1 MTYMFGLAYHA
12 RSLGI
17 QDHLKLSG
25 QNKKTP
31 QLRRGR
37 DWRYMIQGSVGC

>member
-25 QNKKTP
+25 QNKKHRSYDEDVIGGT
-31 QLRRGR
+31 
-37 DWRYMIQGSVGC
+37 